1 MTLEELETFND
12 SHLFKLAAEKF
23 TRMSELHEKGANAED
38 INPYLIDIKY
48 ILYVLQ
54 ERNVIDYD
62 LK

>member
-1 MTLEELETFND
+1 MKLEELETFND

-23 TRMSELHEKGANAED
+23 NRMSELHENGANAED
-38 INPYLIDIKY
+38 INPYLVDIKY

-54 ERNVIDYD
+54 ERNVIEYD